1 MTNKIQS
8 LTSIL
13 NCAPLAIP
21 PEYKEK
27 ATALAAK
34 FTKDYT
40 LTGLIA
46 LDYELVY
53 NHVCFHIRRQLN
65 SNPDFS
71 PRTFSTYINE
81 KTLFYGYDDIQ
92 TLVQHYCSD
101 PNSALPIAI
110 CYFAK
115 KFKSVKRK
123 MISYTKELDMEEI
136 DEVLVWTTHRLL
148 LSYDPEVPF
157 SFAYLDLELRAA
169 LLTLAGEYFPVK
181 LPRNDLMN
189 YFKFC
194 GYIEKYTLTATT
206 INIFLE
212 EVNLSE
218 EELALHDDLY
228 FAIDEQDRQK
238 PLKITLS
245 KAMDYYH
252 LYVIMRD
259 GVDSYEYYDEEADR
273 YYDLTEGKIDPHFVE
288 AELHVM
294 ESQILTD
301 ENDKRIYR
309 RFMETGS
316 ASFSNDELKS
326 DYNYSRYSLHL
337 LRSHLRDNF
346 VEKTSSSPK
355 KKRGKNYTPI
365 E

>member
-1 MTNKIQS
+1 MTNKNQT

-13 NCAPLAIP
+13 NCAPLTIP
-21 PEYKEK
+21 PEYEGK

-34 FTKDYT
+34 FSKNYT

-46 LDYELVY
+46 LNYELVY
-53 NHVCFHIRRQLN
+53 NHVCFHIRRQLSN
-65 SNPDFS
+65 NPDFS
-71 PRTFSTYINE
+71 LKTFSTYINE
-81 KTLFYGYDDIQ
+81 KTLFYGYDNVQ
-92 TLVQHYCSD
+92 TLVQHYRND
-101 PNSALPIAI
+101 PDSALPIAI

-115 KFKSVKRK
+115 KFKSIKRK
-123 MISYTKELDMEEI
+123 MISYTKELDVEEI
-136 DEVLVWTTHRLL
+136 DAVLVCATHRLL
-148 LSYDPEVPF
+148 LSYDPKVPF

-181 LPRNDLMN
+181 LPRNNLMN

-194 GYIEKYTLTATT
+194 GYIEKYNLTATT
-206 INIFLE
+206 INIFLD

-218 EELALHDDLY
+218 KELALRDNLCFTIDD
-228 FAIDEQDRQK
+228 QDRQK

-252 LYVIMRD
+252 LYTIMQN
-259 GVDSYEYYDEEADR
+259 GVDSYEYYDEEADK
-273 YYDLTEGKIDPHFVE
+273 YYDLTEGKIDPHFSE

-309 RFMETGS
+309 RFMETGT
-316 ASFSNDELKS
+316 ASFTNDELKF

-337 LRSHLRDNF
+337 LCSHLRDNF
-346 VEKTSSSPK
+346 VDETSSSPK
-355 KKRGKNYTPI
+355 KKRDKKFTPI